1 MWPGQEIAENI
12 RRCRS
17 EGELDLAL
25 EYAYDGIEKFSES
38 DFFYKIAGDLL
49 WEKQEYLG
57 SGEKYVLFLTKINNQ
72 MQYFK
77 NFAKFWKSIFGR
89 EENDLPKNCG

>member
-25 EYAYDGIEKFSES
+25 EYAYDGIEKFSE
-38 DFFYKIAGDLL
+38 I
-49 WEKQEYLG
+49 
-57 SGEKYVLFLTKINNQ
+57 
-72 MQYFK
+72 
-77 NFAKFWKSIFGR
+77 GR
-89 EENDLPKNCG
+89 ASCRERV